1 MHRKLLLLVL
11 ILLPLSLA
19 GQQHSYVASP
29 VNAEN
34 VVKEDRLSQGIEF
47 LTSPLCEGRASGT
60 SGQFYAAEW
69 IRQCLKQ
76 SGVLPFDGCWV
87 DGFALEGGGN
97 GHNVLGMFPGRGD
110 HYVIIMAH
118 YDNLGILGGR
128 MYPGADSNASGVV
141 AMTTLAA
148 MLQRMDHFG
157 RQYNRNVIFVALDGK
172 MRNFSGA
179 KELYRRISRGELTNP
194 VSGRTISRGDIDLVI
209 NIDQIGSVEA
219 PIHPGRP
226 DYLIL
231 LGDEAFAR
239 RDALSGANRSRSINM
254 DLGFDYYGSRDFT
267 RLFFRQVSDQRV
279 FLDAGMP
286 AVMFTSGITMRNNKP
301 SDTADGIDI
310 PVLRKRIIL
319 IFHWLARW
327 L

>member
-11 ILLPLSLA
+11 ILLPLRLL
-19 GQQHSYVASP
+19 GQQYGYVASP
-29 VNAEN
+29 VNAES

-60 SGQFYAAEW
+60 AGQFYAAEW
-69 IRQCLKQ
+69 IRHSLKQ
-76 SGVLPFDGCWV
+76 AGVQPFDGCWV

-97 GHNVLGMFPGRGD
+97 GYNVLGMFPGKGER
-110 HYVIIMAH
+110 YVIIMAH

-141 AMTTLAA
+141 ALTTLAS

-157 RQYNRNVIFVALDGK
+157 RRYNRNVIFVALDGK

-179 KELYRRISRGELTNP
+179 KALFRRLSRGELKNP
-194 VSGRTISRGDIDLVI
+194 ETGRTITRADIDLVI

-219 PIHPGRP
+219 PIHTGRP

-231 LGDEAFAR
+231 LGDEAYAR
-239 RDALSGANRSRSINM
+239 RDALSGANRSRNI
-254 DLGFDYYGSRDFT
+254 DLDLAFDYYGSRDFT
-267 RLFFRQVSDQRV
+267 RLFLRQVNDQRV
-279 FLDAGMP
+279 FLDAGIP
-286 AVMFTSGITMRNNKP
+286 SVMFTSGITMRNNKP
-301 SDTADGIDI
+301 SDTADGLDI